1 LEVVPSDQSPPE
13 VRVFSGTPMVLVDC
27 CLATMRRY
35 FTNMLLK

>member
-1 LEVVPSDQSPPE
+1 